1 MYIVRNDDVTNATR
15 CWLWFN
21 MELISC
27 EEWVIMTISNELMVE
42 VSLTDVIMHA

>member
-21 MELISC
+21 TELISC
-27 EEWVIMTISNELMVE
+27 EKWVIMTISNELIVE
-42 VSLTDVIMHA
+42 VNLTDVIMHA